1 MVYLVLD
8 KSWKYKND
16 FYGSSAERRCYL
28 VVWWY
33 DRCHVSWKWQL
44 KKKKW
49 GFLSLTSWID
59 LPDEGAVVLVFS
71 RGAARINNNDSYLV
85 VALKMAAGVLN
96 CQTLTSKWIWL
107 HSMRQKLMLE
117 CINHIFLWS
126 ISHLCV
132 GIRPKTSKKTLF
144 LGILKVC
151 SACSWKWL
159 ILHSGANT
167 NSSTD
172 KRSLNFYDSAVD
184 VWVEGRQQSRASLN
198 LKDYCTK
205 TQLFIFNHC
214 YGWNSIIANG

>member
-1 MVYLVLD
+1 MLLGGLMVWSLPCFL
-8 KSWKYKND
+8 KMAIKKEKNEA
-16 FYGSSAERRCYL
+16 FFR
-28 VVWWY
+28 
-33 DRCHVSWKWQL
+33 
-44 KKKKW
+44 
-49 GFLSLTSWID
+49 SLAGLRS

-117 CINHIFLWS
+117 CTNHIFLWS

-205 TQLFIFNHC
+205 TQLFILNHC
-214 YGWNSIIANG
+214 YGWNSIVVNG

>member
-1 MVYLVLD
+1 MLLGGLMVWSLPCFL
-8 KSWKYKND
+8 KMAIKKEKNEA
-16 FYGSSAERRCYL
+16 FFR
-28 VVWWY
+28 
-33 DRCHVSWKWQL
+33 
-44 KKKKW
+44 
-49 GFLSLTSWID
+49 SLAGLRS

-117 CINHIFLWS
+117 CTNHIFLWS

-214 YGWNSIIANG
+214 YGWNSIVVNG

>member
-1 MVYLVLD
+1 M
-8 KSWKYKND
+8 
-16 FYGSSAERRCYL
+16 
-28 VVWWY
+28 VWWY

-144 LGILKVC
+144 LGILKLC
-151 SACSWKWL
+151 SACSFLKNDENDSSCIQGHIPIHRPINALL
-159 ILHSGANT
+159 IFMTALWM
-167 NSSTD
+167 
-172 KRSLNFYDSAVD
+172 Y
-184 VWVEGRQQSRASLN
+184 E
-198 LKDYCTK
+198 
-205 TQLFIFNHC
+205 
-214 YGWNSIIANG
+214 